1 MNETWYVKNQSEK
14 GQNNDIPKT
23 PKGIRWLQLK
33 TGNEHVEI
41 VQQYTY
47 LGTRLTPTG
56 NFTLILLHF
65 YMPPSV
71 YGNLPSLIDLIP
83 IPRPRFLTQ

>member
-1 MNETWYVKNQSEK
+1 MDVKNQSEK
-14 GQNNDIPKT
+14 GKNNDIPKT
-23 PKGIRWLQLK
+23 PKEIRWQQLK
-33 TGNEHVEI
+33 TGNEHIEI

-56 NFTLILLHF
+56 NFTLILVHF
-65 YMPPSV
+65 YMPSSV

-83 IPRPRFLTQ
+83 ITRPRFLTQ